1 MKISWKIFVVTYCII
16 LLSTTIGGA
25 LLVNGM
31 HQKDLKQAMDDA
43 YKDNETI
50 YAYIMMMSK
59 LEEDTYQEYSLSSLK
74 QQMEREEGKDIF
86 IGNYLEWNNILSTEW
101 DSDLES
107 GEIRSG
113 IIATNGRT
121 IIRVTSRYEQ
131 QYIINEYDI
140 TNIYEQRNSNYIIY
154 RNIIL
159 AFSVIIAV
167 VLYLFSRMITKPIS
181 DVTYMAEKVA
191 AGDYSQRIQT
201 NWKAM
206 KSYEA
211 EKLGETL
218 NLLAQ
223 NTEDYIETLQD
234 ENHKKEEF
242 MGNFA
247 HELKTPM
254 TSIIGY
260 ADLLRTYD
268 LEPEKRRVYADFIYK
283 EGKRLEQLSLNLLQ
297 LFVTDKTD
305 LEQKEVQTSFLEK
318 EIRNRVHFLAE
329 KYQLEITVA
338 FEKSAIYTEQV
349 LLMSALLNL
358 IDNACKASKAGQK
371 VTVTGGLN
379 SEYYEFRIAD
389 QGCGISKKEIEKLL
403 EPFYMVDKSR
413 AREQGGAGLGL
424 TLCNKIAALHGGSL
438 QIESELGERTTVI
451 LQIRRG
457 GQNNEAS
464 KNDI

>member
-1 MKISWKIFVVTYCII
+1 MKISWKIFIVTYCII
-16 LLSTTIGGA
+16 LLSTTVGGA

-31 HQKDLKQAMDDA
+31 HQKDLKAAMDTA
-43 YKDNETI
+43 HKDNETI

-74 QQMEREEGKDIF
+74 QQMERAEGKYIF
-86 IGNYLEWNNILSTEW
+86 IGNYMEWNNVLQAEW
-101 DSDLES
+101 DADLES
-107 GEIRSG
+107 SEIRSG
-113 IIATNGRT
+113 IIEKNSRT

-140 TNIYEQRNSNYIIY
+140 TDIYEQRNSNYIIY
-154 RNIIL
+154 RNVIL
-159 AFSVIIAV
+159 AFSVIIAI

-181 DVTYMAEKVA
+181 DVTQMAEKVA

-234 ENHKKEEF
+234 ENRKKEEF

-268 LEPEKRRVYADFIYK
+268 LEPEKRRKYADFIYK

-297 LFVTDKTD
+297 LFVIDRTDF
-305 LEQKEVQTSFLEK
+305 EQKELQTSLLEK
-318 EIRNRVHFLAE
+318 EIRERVRFLAE
-329 KYQLEITVA
+329 KYQLEILVS
-338 FEKSAIYTEQV
+338 FEKNRIIADPV
-349 LLMSALLNL
+349 LLTSALLNL
-358 IDNACKASKAGQK
+358 IDNACKASKSGQK
-371 VTVTGGLN
+371 VTATGCIFD
-379 SEYYEFRIAD
+379 EYYTFRITD
-389 QGCGISKKEIEKLL
+389 QGCGISKEEIERLL

-424 TLCNKIAALHGGSL
+424 TLCNKIAVLHGGSL
-438 QIESELGERTTVI
+438 QIESKLGKGTTVI
-451 LQIRRG
+451 LQIKKG
-457 GQNNEAS
+457 GQSNEEL
-464 KNDI
+464 

>member
-1 MKISWKIFVVTYCII
+1 MKISWKIFIVTYCII

-31 HQKDLKQAMDDA
+31 HQKDLKQAMDMA

-59 LEEDTYQEYSLSSLK
+59 LEENTYQKYSLSSLK

-86 IGNYLEWNNILSTEW
+86 IGNYTEWNSVLSNEW
-101 DSDLES
+101 DSDLKS
-107 GEIRSG
+107 SEIRSG
-113 IIATNGRT
+113 VLETNGRR

-154 RNIIL
+154 RNVIL

-167 VLYLFSRMITKPIS
+167 VLYVFSRMITKPIS
-181 DVTYMAEKVA
+181 DVTQMAEKVA
-191 AGDYSQRIQT
+191 AGDYAQRIQT

-211 EKLGETL
+211 EKLGDTL
-218 NLLAQ
+218 NLLTQ
-223 NTEDYIETLQD
+223 NTEEYIANLQD
-234 ENHKKEEF
+234 ENRKKEEF

-268 LEPEKRRVYADFIYK
+268 LEPEKRRTYADFIYK

-305 LEQKEVQTSFLEK
+305 FKQEAIKTSFLEK
-318 EIRNRVHFLAE
+318 EINERVHFLAE
-329 KYQLEITVA
+329 KYQLAISVA
-338 FEKSAIYTEQV
+338 FEKARIFAEPVLLTSAI
-349 LLMSALLNL
+349 LNL
-358 IDNACKASKAGQK
+358 IDNACKASEPGQK
-371 VTVTGGLN
+371 ITVIGSVSN
-379 SEYYEFRIAD
+379 EFYMFRITD
-389 QGCGISKKEIEKLL
+389 QGHGISKEEIELLL

-413 AREQGGAGLGL
+413 ARQQGGAGLGL

-438 QIESELGERTTVI
+438 QIESELGVGTTVI
-451 LQIRRG
+451 LQIAKG
-457 GQNNEAS
+457 GQDYETS
-464 KNDI
+464 

>member
-1 MKISWKIFVVTYCII
+1 MKISWKIFIVTYCII
-16 LLSTTIGGA
+16 LLSTTVGGA

-31 HQKDLKQAMDDA
+31 HQKDLKAAMDA
-43 YKDNETI
+43 AHKDNETI

-74 QQMEREEGKDIF
+74 QQMERDEGKKIF
-86 IGNYLEWNNILSTEW
+86 IGNYMEWNNVLQAEW
-101 DSDLES
+101 DADLES
-107 GEIRSG
+107 SEIRSG
-113 IIATNGRT
+113 IIETNGGT
-121 IIRVTSRYEQ
+121 IIRVTSRYDQ

-140 TNIYEQRNSNYIIY
+140 TNIYEQRNNNYIMY
-154 RNIIL
+154 RNVIL
-159 AFSVIIAV
+159 AFSVIIAI
-167 VLYLFSRMITKPIS
+167 VLYLFSNMITKPIA
-181 DVTYMAEKVA
+181 DVTQMAEKIA
-191 AGDYSQRIQT
+191 EGDYSQRIQT

-234 ENHKKEEF
+234 ENRKKEEF

-268 LEPEKRRVYADFIYK
+268 LEPEKRRKYADFIYK

-305 LEQKEVQTSFLEK
+305 FEQKELQTSLLEK
-318 EIRNRVHFLAE
+318 EIKERVCFLAE

-371 VTVTGGLN
+371 VTVTGALN

-389 QGCGISKKEIEKLL
+389 QGCGISKDEIAKLL

-424 TLCNKIAALHGGSL
+424 TLCNKIAVLHGGSL
-438 QIESELGERTTVI
+438 QIESELGKGTTVI
-451 LQIRRG
+451 LQIKIG
-457 GQNNEAS
+457 GHNNEEL
-464 KNDI
+464 

>member
-1 MKISWKIFVVTYCII
+1 MKISWKIFIVTYCII
-16 LLSTTIGGA
+16 LLSTTVGGA

-31 HQKDLKQAMDDA
+31 HQKDLKAAMDTA
-43 YKDNETI
+43 HKDNETI

-74 QQMEREEGKDIF
+74 QQMERAEGKYIF
-86 IGNYLEWNNILSTEW
+86 IGNYMEWNNVLQAEW
-101 DSDLES
+101 DADLES
-107 GEIRSG
+107 SEIRSG
-113 IIATNGRT
+113 IIEKNSRT

-140 TNIYEQRNSNYIIY
+140 TDIYEQRNSNYIIY
-154 RNIIL
+154 RNVIL
-159 AFSVIIAV
+159 AFSVIIAI

-181 DVTYMAEKVA
+181 DVTQMAEKVA

-234 ENHKKEEF
+234 ENRKKEEF
-242 MGNFA
+242 MGNFS

-305 LEQKEVQTSFLEK
+305 LEQKELQTTLLEK
-318 EIRNRVHFLAE
+318 EIRERIHFLAE
-329 KYQLEITVA
+329 KYQLEISLS
-338 FEKSAIYTEQV
+338 FEKTRIIAEPV
-349 LLMSALLNL
+349 LLTSALLNL

-371 VTVTGGLN
+371 VTVTGALN

-389 QGCGISKKEIEKLL
+389 QGCGISKDEIAKLL

-424 TLCNKIAALHGGSL
+424 TLCNKIAALHSGSL
-438 QIESELGERTTVI
+438 QIKSKLGKGTTVI
-451 LQIRRG
+451 LQIKKG
-457 GQNNEAS
+457 GQSNEEL
-464 KNDI
+464 

>member
-1 MKISWKIFVVTYCII
+1 MKISWKIFIVTYCII

-31 HQKDLKQAMDDA
+31 HQKDLKQAMDTA

-59 LEEDTYQEYSLSSLK
+59 LEEDTFQEYSLSSLK

-86 IGNYLEWNNILSTEW
+86 IGNYLEWNNVLTSEW

-107 GEIRSG
+107 SEIRSG
-113 IIATNGRT
+113 IIETNGRT

-154 RNIIL
+154 RNVIL
-159 AFSVIIAV
+159 VFSVIIAI

-181 DVTYMAEKVA
+181 DVTQMAEKVA
-191 AGDYSQRIQT
+191 EGDYSQRIDM
-201 NWKAM
+201 NWNAM

-223 NTEDYIETLQD
+223 NTEDYIANLQD
-234 ENHKKEEF
+234 ENRKKEEF

-268 LEPEKRRVYADFIYK
+268 LEPEKRRAYADFIYK
-283 EGKRLEQLSLNLLQ
+283 ESRRLEQLSLNLLQ

-305 LEQKEVQTSFLEK
+305 FEQKEMNTSLLEK
-318 EIRNRVHFLAE
+318 EIIERVHFLAE
-329 KYQLEITVA
+329 KYQLEISVT
-338 FEKSAIYTEQV
+338 FEKTRILVEPV
-349 LLMSALLNL
+349 MLMSALLNL
-358 IDNACKASKAGQK
+358 IDNACKASKSGQK
-371 VTVTGGLN
+371 VTVTGVLDN
-379 SEYYEFRIAD
+379 EYYSFRIAD
-389 QGCGISKKEIEKLL
+389 QGCGISEDEIAKLL

-424 TLCNKIAALHGGSL
+424 TLCNRIAALHGGSL
-438 QIESELGERTTVI
+438 KIESELEKGTTVI
-451 LQIRRG
+451 LQIARG

-464 KNDI
+464 